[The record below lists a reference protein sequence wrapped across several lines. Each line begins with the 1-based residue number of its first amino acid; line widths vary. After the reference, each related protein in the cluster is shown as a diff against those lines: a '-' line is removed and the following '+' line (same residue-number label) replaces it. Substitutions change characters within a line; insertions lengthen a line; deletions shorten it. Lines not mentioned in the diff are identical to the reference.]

1 MPSSENASEAAEQKM
16 RQMAPQ
22 IAPITVRIPDACRMI
37 GIGRSKMYELIQE
50 GRIETLKLGTSTL
63 VVVESLTALIAGIRQ
78 EQLNDR
84 AQFL

>member
-16 RQMAPQ
+16 RRIVPQ

-50 GRIETLKLGTSTL
+50 GRVETVKLGTSTL
-63 VVVESLTALIAGIRQ
+63 VVVESLTTLIAEIRYDQ
-78 EQLNDR
+78 RNGR
-84 AQFL
+84 A